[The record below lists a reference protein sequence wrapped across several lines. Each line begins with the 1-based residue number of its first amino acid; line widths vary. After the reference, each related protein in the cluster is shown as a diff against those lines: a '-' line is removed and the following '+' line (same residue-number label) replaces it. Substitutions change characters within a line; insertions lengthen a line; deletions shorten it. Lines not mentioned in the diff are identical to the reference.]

1 MRGAT
6 RAKFVVGAVAIALAA
21 TACGS
26 SSSSSSG
33 SSGNGVVTAIWGV
46 PQKPLTPGDTAEING
61 SKVVTSIL
69 TGLISYDPKTN
80 AVINENAESITTT
93 DQQNFTIKLK
103 PGLKF
108 SDGTPV
114 TASSYV
120 DAWNYSALSTNQQ
133 VNSSYFSNVVG
144 YNAVAPTTGNPTAKT
159 MSGLK
164 VVNDTTFTVALTAK
178 DSTYPQTL
186 GALYFDPLPASFFT
200 NPTAWEKT
208 PVGNGPYK
216 VSGSYT
222 SGANLNLVPNP
233 DYSGSQTPENKG
245 IDLIVY
251 TNPVP
256 AYADLQSGKLDVDDV
271 IPTANI
277 PNMQSDLNGRVIN
290 SPTGANVTLS
300 FPLYDKAWN
309 GPNGAELRTGISEAI
324 DRNTIASRILHGS
337 VTPAT
342 DWTSP
347 TLGASGGYKAG
358 LCGAACTYNPT
369 EAKKLITE
377 AGGIPGGKMT
387 IAYNAD
393 GGNADWVNAV
403 CNSINNVVGNTTA
416 CVGAPTTTFNDY
428 LNKMS
433 GFQMT
438 GPFRTGWGQDYP
450 LAVDFLQPLYA
461 TGAPNNFSK
470 YSSTTFDNLIAE
482 GNAASTP
489 AAANSFFQQ
498 AQLQLAKDLPVAP
511 LWYSNNLAG
520 YSANVSNVQMD
531 GFKNPVYWAIKK

>member
-6 RAKFVVGAVAIALAA
+6 RTKFAVGAIAIALAA
-21 TACGS
+21 TACS
-26 SSSSSSG
+26 SSGSSSG
-33 SSGNGVVTAIWGV
+33 SSGNGVVTALWGV
-46 PQKPLTPGDTAEING
+46 PQKPLTPGNTAETNG

-93 DQQNFTIKLK
+93 DQKNFTIKLK

-133 VNSSYFSNVVG
+133 TNSSYFQNIVG
-144 YNAVAPTTGNPTAKT
+144 YNEVAPTTGNPTAKT

-186 GALYFDPLPASFFT
+186 GALYFDPLPAAFFA
-200 NPTAWEKT
+200 NPTAWEKA
-208 PVGNGPYK
+208 PIGNGPYK
-216 VSGSYT
+216 VQGTYT
-222 SGANLNLVPNP
+222 SGANLTLVPNP
-233 DYSGSQTPENKG
+233 DYQGSQTPQNKG
-245 IDLIVY
+245 IELIVY

-256 AYADLQSGKLDVDDV
+256 AYADLQSGKLDVDDN
-271 IPTANI
+271 IPSANI

-300 FPLYDKAWN
+300 FPLYAKGWN

-324 DRNTIASRILHGS
+324 DRNTITSKILYNS

-347 TLGASGGYKAG
+347 TLGVSGGYKAG

-369 EAKKLITE
+369 EAKKLIE
-377 AGGIPGGKMT
+377 AAGGIPGGSMT

-393 GGNADWVNAV
+393 GAGNAQWVSAV
-403 CNSINNVVGNTTA
+403 CNSINNVLGNTSA
-416 CVGAPTTTFNDY
+416 CVGAPTTTFSDY
-428 LNKMS
+428 LNKMT

-450 LAVDFLQPLYA
+450 LAVDFLAPLYS

-482 GNAASTP
+482 GNAATSP
-489 AAANSFFQQ
+489 AQANSFFQQ
-498 AQLQLAKDLPVAP
+498 AEMQLAKDLPVAP